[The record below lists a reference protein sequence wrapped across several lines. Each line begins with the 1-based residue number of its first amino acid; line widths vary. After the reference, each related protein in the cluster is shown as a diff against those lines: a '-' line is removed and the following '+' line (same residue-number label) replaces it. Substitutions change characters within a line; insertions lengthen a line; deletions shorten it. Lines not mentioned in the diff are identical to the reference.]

1 MHTRFNLSFFFILF
15 TLVYSLNVYS
25 KNSVYALR
33 IWPAEEYTRLT
44 IESAGPLDNDQMI
57 LKDPERVVIDLK
69 DTLLNDLLKM
79 LPSQLSANDPNINS
93 IRVAQYTPSVTRI
106 VIDLKTP
113 ARVKIFSLKPI
124 EPYKDRLVID
134 LYRENHDS
142 ILSLLKQIEEKE
154 NFTEIIKT
162 IREDEPM
169 ITDNVTIQDIKDV
182 KRNDSVIIAID
193 AGHGGEDPGAIGR
206 QGTHEKMIT
215 LEISKK
221 LKALI
226 DNEKNMQA
234 VLIRDGDYFVPLGE
248 RVKKARKINADI
260 FISIHADAVNKRSVK
275 GSSIYA
281 LSEKGATSAFAKLLA
296 NRENASD
303 LIGGVSI
310 DDKDPLL
317 AKTLLDLSQSATVDD
332 SIKLGNHVLREIKNV
347 NNLHKK
353 YVEQAGFAVLK
364 APDTPSILV
373 ETAFISNPDEEKK
386 LKTSDFQE
394 KLVRSILDG
403 IKSYIKTNPS
413 IALKAE

>member
-413 IALKAE
+413 IALKVE

>member
-69 DTLLNDLLKM
+69 DTLLNDALKM

>member
-69 DTLLNDLLKM
+69 DTLLNDVLKM

-364 APDTPSILV
+364 APYTPSILV

>member
-69 DTLLNDLLKM
+69 DTLLNDVLKM

-169 ITDNVTIQDIKDV
+169 ITDNVIIQDIKDV

-260 FISIHADAVNKRSVK
+260 FISIHADAVNKRSAVSP
-275 GSSIYA
+275 GRDDVGPSD
-281 LSEKGATSAFAKLLA
+281 
-296 NRENASD
+296 NA
-303 LIGGVSI
+303 VSVQR
-310 DDKDPLL
+310 DELRD
-317 AKTLLDLSQSATVDD
+317 
-332 SIKLGNHVLREIKNV
+332 VL
-347 NNLHKK
+347 
-353 YVEQAGFAVLK
+353 
-364 APDTPSILV
+364 
-373 ETAFISNPDEEKK
+373 
-386 LKTSDFQE
+386 
-394 KLVRSILDG
+394 
-403 IKSYIKTNPS
+403 
-413 IALKAE
+413 

>member
-69 DTLLNDLLKM
+69 DTLLNDVLKM

-169 ITDNVTIQDIKDV
+169 ITDNVIIQDIKDV

>member
-69 DTLLNDLLKM
+69 DTLLNDVLKM